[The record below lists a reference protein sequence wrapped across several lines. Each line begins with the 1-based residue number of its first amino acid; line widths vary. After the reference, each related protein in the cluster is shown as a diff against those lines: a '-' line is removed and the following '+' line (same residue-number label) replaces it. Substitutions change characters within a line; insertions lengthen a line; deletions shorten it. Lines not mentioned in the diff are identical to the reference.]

1 MDTIK
6 QVRVRKIVEGANTG
20 ALDLRVMLLQGT
32 ASTAQRIAIGKVSL
46 SGQLYWSEVI
56 YEGARYQD
64 KTNDEILQEYIA
76 SNSEI
81 EANRIG
87 SKLGNSLFKIVQNP
101 WNDEVPQL
109 RKYGEDPYFLNN
121 GAYINISWRKNLEIS
136 YEFEAYYVYGNGTAS
151 DPTKILIDTALFLD
165 GFSPS
170 DIGNDL
176 PNFFELNYKTTTGTG
191 SIDEFYGFTL
201 SQSYTIDSALAHAQS
216 NALNNGFEQMTGDY
230 IITVSG
236 NLLDLTLPKKGPS
249 DFTRN
254 ISGYEYSDETL
265 KEVNTPNYIFKSFYV
280 VPSPLKQPTIDEE
293 NEEFDRFWSF
303 DNKYTPRYV
312 LEFAGGIT
320 NSVIPVSITYS
331 YDVKDEFIV
340 SNIIENWVKSLS
352 TAYPSAKNYS
362 LRLSNPSYTFPT
374 TDLINDYSP
383 KRNFGDSGKV
393 FKWEQV
399 GDNPN
404 VFTPNPATG
413 ASGSVIPPAAT
424 QSQVELVKLNTVFPE
439 NWIVKTDEPAPRF
452 TIWVGDIES
461 DLPVEGFLYSDTTDD
476 ISGLAPEF
484 LEEAFVGEEEEFII
498 QLNSID
504 DEPTGPSFDESEGVF
519 IGNTT
524 TEVVNPVAGEVDKS
538 PAGNGPIVG
547 SKLTNK
553 AGTSMTNLA
562 GHRLN
567 NIPIDLQSYLRKNG
581 YPGAK
586 IGDNGVM
593 RDLPGS
599 AYPGYPG
606 KYNSDRAYASLHG
619 FGLAIDLKFDIPGF
633 VWEGYKSG
641 NPNLAKDPKLTKTIY
656 NFVKGQGD
664 ITWGASWAKSDPA
677 NGIVKGRGITEYHHL
692 EIKADLIPKY
702 WEPFK
707 TELAKFGFKPTDLKS
722 PGKGS
727 NLHKLMLKLLGD
739 SFVVPF
745 PETYPK

>member
-56 YEGARYQD
+56 YEGTRYQD

-151 DPTKILIDTALFLD
+151 DPTKILVDTALFLD

-170 DIGNDL
+170 DIDVDL

-230 IITVSG
+230 ILTVSG
-236 NLLDLTLPKKGPS
+236 NLLDLTLPEKGPS
-249 DFTRN
+249 VFTRN
-254 ISGYEYSDETL
+254 ISGYEYADETL

-413 ASGSVIPPAAT
+413 GSGSVIPPAAT
-424 QSQVELVKLNTVFPE
+424 QSQVELVKLNPVFPE

-461 DLPVEGFLYSDTTDD
+461 DVPVEGFLYSDITDD

-498 QLNSID
+498 QLNSIN
-504 DEPTGPSFDESEGVF
+504 DEPTGPEFDESEGVF
-519 IGNTT
+519 IGSTTTT

-538 PAGNGPIVG
+538 PVGNGPILG

-562 GHRLN
+562 GHRLEL
-567 NIPIDLQSYLRKNG
+567 ILKDLQSYLNKNG
-581 YPGAK
+581 YSGAK
-586 IGDNGVM
+586 IGNNGVM
-593 RDLPGS
+593 RNLKES
-599 AYPGYPG
+599 AYP
-606 KYNSDRAYASLHG
+606 NSPLRASASLHG
-619 FGLAIDLKFDIPGF
+619 AGLAIDVLFTIPGF
-633 VWEGYKSG
+633 KWKSIYDNG
-641 NPNLAKDPKLTKTIY
+641 NLAKDPKLTKVIN

-664 ITWGASWAKSDPA
+664 ITWGASWGEEKKVKSKPA
-677 NGIVKGRGITEYHHL
+677 EGIVVGRGVDEYHHF
-692 EIKADLIPKY
+692 EIKSDQIPKY
-702 WEPFK
+702 WEPLK
-707 TELAKFGFKPTDLKS
+707 AELAKFGFKPTDLKS
-722 PGKGS
+722 PGKGG
-727 NLHKLMLKLLGD
+727 NLHKLMLKLMGG
-739 SFVVPF
+739 
-745 PETYPK
+745 

>member
-32 ASTAQRIAIGKVSL
+32 ASTSQRIARGQVSI
-46 SGQLYWSEVI
+46 SSQLYWSEVI

-136 YEFEAYYVYGNGTAS
+136 YVFEPYYVYGNGTAS
-151 DPTKILIDTALFLD
+151 DPTKILVDAALFLD
-165 GFSPS
+165 GYSPS
-170 DIGNDL
+170 DIDVDL

-201 SQSYTIDSALAHAQS
+201 SQSYTIDSALSHAQ
-216 NALNNGFEQMTGDY
+216 NAALNDGFEQMTGDY

-236 NLLDLTLPKKGPS
+236 NLLDLTLPKTGPS
-249 DFTRN
+249 SFTRN

-280 VPSPLKQPTIDEE
+280 VPSPLTQPSIDGE

-303 DNKYTPRYV
+303 DDKYTPRYI

-320 NSVIPVSITYS
+320 NSVIPVSLTYS

-383 KRNFGDSGKV
+383 KRTFVDSGKV
-393 FKWEQV
+393 FKWETV

-413 ASGSVIPPAAT
+413 GSGSVIPPAAT
-424 QSQVELVKLNTVFPE
+424 QSQVELIKLNPLFPE
-439 NWIVKTDEPAPRF
+439 NWIVKTDEPAPKF
-452 TIWVGDIES
+452 NIWVGDIEA
-461 DLPVEGFLYSDTTDD
+461 DVPVEGFLYSDTTDD
-476 ISGLAPEF
+476 LSGLAPEF
-484 LEEAFVGEEEEFII
+484 LEEDFLGADEEFIAQI
-498 QLNSID
+498 NSID
-504 DEPTGPSFDESEGVF
+504 DEPTGPSEDESQGVF

-538 PAGNGPIVG
+538 PVGNGPILG

-562 GHRLN
+562 GHRLEL
-567 NIPIDLQSYLRKNG
+567 ILKDLQSYLNKNG
-581 YPGAK
+581 YSGAK
-586 IGDNGVM
+586 IGNNGVM
-593 RDLPGS
+593 RNLKES
-599 AYPGYPG
+599 AYP
-606 KYNSDRAYASLHG
+606 NSPLRASASLHG
-619 FGLAIDLKFDIPGF
+619 AGLAIDVLFTIPGF
-633 VWEGYKSG
+633 KWKSIYD
-641 NPNLAKDPKLTKTIY
+641 NENLAKDPKLTKVIN

-664 ITWGASWAKSDPA
+664 ITWGASWGDNGGKKPNKLTSKPA
-677 NGIVKGRGITEYHHL
+677 EGIVYGRGISEYHHF
-692 EIKADLIPKY
+692 EIKADQIPKY
-702 WEPFK
+702 WEPLK
-707 TELAKFGFKPTDLKS
+707 TELAKFGFKPADLKS

-727 NLHKLMLKLLGD
+727 NLHKLMLKLLGG
-739 SFVVPF
+739 
-745 PETYPK
+745 